1 MSQITGGSV
10 TYLRRVKTG
19 DYEHKEAATT
29 IQFSN
34 GENEEDISAQAR
46 AVAVDRTNEALG
58 IKPADAPVTQ
68 PSTPATAPMKPRAT
82 RGAAKPPTVQA
93 LPNTAGEAG
102 GEVAS
107 STTGGATSEADPFAD
122 SGLQE
127 QITAPASGGTEPAGS
142 DNGFDDDLLSPPAK
156 EINDKELV
164 EALQAHNRK
173 VNNSPGIRA
182 LVGKYVA
189 VPKRAQDIPQDQ
201 RRQFLDELA
210 KVPAPTV

>member
-34 GENEEDISAQAR
+34 GENEDDISAQAR

-68 PSTPATAPMKPRAT
+68 PLTPAAVPQKPRAT

-93 LPNTAGEAG
+93 LPNTEGEAG
-102 GEVAS
+102 GAAAS
-107 STTGGATSEADPFAD
+107 STTGGATSEADPFA
-122 SGLQE
+122 SE
-127 QITAPASGGTEPAGS
+127 TTTEPNSTTSASTQSS
-142 DNGFDDDLLSPPAK
+142 DNGFDDDLLAPPAK

-182 LVGKYVA
+182 LIGKYVA
-189 VPKRAQDIPQDQ
+189 APKRAQDIPQDQ
-201 RRQFLDELA
+201 RRQFLDELE